1 MMKNDNEK
9 GGPIMDYQSA
19 FASLAKKK
27 EGKRLRFSSFDRT
40 GGNDDRIYIEPGEKR
55 TIALMDKPGQ
65 IEHIWMTISNANFV
79 IEKNALRK
87 AVIRMYWDDETAPSV
102 ETPLGDFFGMGHAKS
117 KNFVSAPLQMGP
129 ENGLGLN
136 CWWPMPYKK
145 ARVEIENNCQTNLI
159 LYFYVDYREL
169 PKAPEDDVLRF
180 HASWRRVCPCVGVD
194 PKSFKDRLDYNFGGS
209 NLLGKDNYLIL
220 DAKGEGHYVGCHLDI
235 DNYNEDSEWDWPG
248 EGDDMIFID
257 GAVEPT
263 INGTGTEDYFGLAW
277 CPTQEY
283 NAPFNGLI
291 LGGDPNWK
299 NLITYYR
306 YHIVDP
312 INFEKSIR
320 VTIEHGHANHRSD
333 DYSSTAYWYQKEP
346 HAPFPVLLTVE
357 ERMPLDHSKSKLS
370 HRLVKEDAK
379 EIK

>member
-1 MMKNDNEK
+1 
-9 GGPIMDYQSA
+9 MDYQSA

-145 ARVEIENNCQTNLI
+145 ARVEIENNCQTTLI

-248 EGDDMIFID
+248 EGDDMS
-257 GAVEPT
+257 
-263 INGTGTEDYFGLAW
+263 LR
-277 CPTQEY
+277 
-283 NAPFNGLI
+283 I
-291 LGGDPNWK
+291 L
-299 NLITYYR
+299 
-306 YHIVDP
+306 
-312 INFEKSIR
+312 F
-320 VTIEHGHANHRSD
+320 
-333 DYSSTAYWYQKEP
+333 
-346 HAPFPVLLTVE
+346 
-357 ERMPLDHSKSKLS
+357 
-370 HRLVKEDAK
+370 
-379 EIK
+379 